1 MAENQ
6 KDSVKK
12 SFWQRNLFLLI
23 ILTLVIVVGGTYLY
37 QNNILSFSLSSQST
51 ENNEKE
57 ELTIDQ
63 EIASLDTNSQA
74 LQEKVDRLETLI
86 LELAQNVKNI
96 PEPQVI
102 QPAQDPTPVVLSNED
117 AYELIISINQII
129 INIDQQQDRNKH
141 VQKLQNQ
148 YLFFQDNKFEELLTL
163 PDYSYLLQEL
173 NKSEK
178 SFVQNEFMKNNNF
191 QWIKKIISNIFDVNV
206 AKSSSN
212 PLALFI
218 NSILN
223 RQYANAL
230 IEYEKLSSDQK
241 TYFQSTYQLVKTY
254 NANQV
259 FLENMI

>member
-86 LELAQNVKNI
+86 LELAQNVQNI

-129 INIDQQQDRNKH
+129 INICIIITSSFRFCYIFKAE
-141 VQKLQNQ
+141 
-148 YLFFQDNKFEELLTL
+148 FFCNFV
-163 PDYSYLLQEL
+163 
-173 NKSEK
+173 
-178 SFVQNEFMKNNNF
+178 SFIGVPL
-191 QWIKKIISNIFDVNV
+191 KII
-206 AKSSSN
+206 
-212 PLALFI
+212 
-218 NSILN
+218 
-223 RQYANAL
+223 
-230 IEYEKLSSDQK
+230 
-241 TYFQSTYQLVKTY
+241 T
-254 NANQV
+254 
-259 FLENMI
+259 

>member
-86 LELAQNVKNI
+86 LELAQNVQNI
-96 PEPQVI
+96 PEDI
-102 QPAQDPTPVVLSNED
+102 
-117 AYELIISINQII
+117 
-129 INIDQQQDRNKH
+129 
-141 VQKLQNQ
+141 
-148 YLFFQDNKFEELLTL
+148 
-163 PDYSYLLQEL
+163 
-173 NKSEK
+173 KSM
-178 SFVQNEFMKNNNF
+178 F
-191 QWIKKIISNIFDVNV
+191 
-206 AKSSSN
+206 
-212 PLALFI
+212 
-218 NSILN
+218 
-223 RQYANAL
+223 
-230 IEYEKLSSDQK
+230 
-241 TYFQSTYQLVKTY
+241 
-254 NANQV
+254 
-259 FLENMI
+259 

>member
-1 MAENQ
+1 M
-6 KDSVKK
+6 
-12 SFWQRNLFLLI
+12 
-23 ILTLVIVVGGTYLY
+23 
-37 QNNILSFSLSSQST
+37 
-51 ENNEKE
+51 
-57 ELTIDQ
+57 
-63 EIASLDTNSQA
+63 
-74 LQEKVDRLETLI
+74 
-86 LELAQNVKNI
+86 
-96 PEPQVI
+96 
-102 QPAQDPTPVVLSNED
+102 LSNED

-241 TYFQSTYQLVKTY
+241 AYFQSTYKLVKTY

>member
-86 LELAQNVKNI
+86 LELAQNVQNI

-129 INIDQQQDRNKH
+129 INIDQQQDRRK
-141 VQKLQNQ
+141 
-148 YLFFQDNKFEELLTL
+148 E
-163 PDYSYLLQEL
+163 
-173 NKSEK
+173 
-178 SFVQNEFMKNNNF
+178 
-191 QWIKKIISNIFDVNV
+191 
-206 AKSSSN
+206 
-212 PLALFI
+212 
-218 NSILN
+218 
-223 RQYANAL
+223 
-230 IEYEKLSSDQK
+230 
-241 TYFQSTYQLVKTY
+241 ST
-254 NANQV
+254 
-259 FLENMI
+259 I